1 MSRQVIENS
10 WTPDRY
16 DQLQI
21 WDRLP
26 LTPDQRVTVL
36 KAMRAAALSE
46 ANSGSDSTGDQKEE
60 PCVSETEAKTEKT
73 SDHN

>member
-10 WTPDRY
+10 STLNRY
-16 DQLQI
+16 DQLEI

-26 LTPDQRVTVL
+26 LTPAQRLIVL
-36 KAMRAAALSE
+36 EAMRAAALVKPSLILIQ
-46 ANSGSDSTGDQKEE
+46 DQKEE
-60 PCVSETEAKTEKT
+60 PCVSQTEAKTEKT